1 MGICVFVY
9 GMFWIFIFGVL
20 YIPNFVCA
28 FTGDKCYGTIKEYTY
43 YEGDVTIG
51 AFFPLHSYYTHDH
64 VPHEI
69 DPYFFQ
75 DMFTQ

>member
-1 MGICVFVY
+1 
-9 GMFWIFIFGVL
+9 MFWIFIFGVL

-51 AFFPLHSYYTHDH
+51 AFFPLHIYYTGNK
-64 VPHEI
+64 VPGKYL
-69 DPYFFQ
+69 PYSFQ
-75 DMFTQ
+75 DYRVQ

>member
-1 MGICVFVY
+1 MGICVCVN